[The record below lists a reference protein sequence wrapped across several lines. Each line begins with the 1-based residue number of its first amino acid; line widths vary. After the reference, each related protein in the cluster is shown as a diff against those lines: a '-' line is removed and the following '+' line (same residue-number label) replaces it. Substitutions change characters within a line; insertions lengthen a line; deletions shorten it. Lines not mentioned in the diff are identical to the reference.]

1 MTGFPYPYGDM
12 ESGEDCCRDIPSA
25 HGTETAVH
33 VAAETGFAPCGSRQ
47 IPALLPGKP
56 SSLAVTGNDP
66 GAHHRACETIH
77 IGSQYYV
84 LEFAGQRKAADMSF
98 RKDRYQVGK
107 SEALSGKNL
116 MVSGNQDWA
125 TEEIVQLSLDRYGVG

>member
-1 MTGFPYPYGDM
+1 MGIWNQERT
-12 ESGEDCCRDIPSA
+12 
-25 HGTETAVH
+25 V
-33 VAAETGFAPCGSRQ
+33 
-47 IPALLPGKP
+47 
-56 SSLAVTGNDP
+56 AVTYHPRTARKQPYTLQRKPDSLHAVLVKFRRYYRGNRP
-66 GAHHRACETIH
+66 HWRSPETIRERYHRACETIH